1 MLTSRT
7 SLTRSL
13 LYSKC
18 KSGEKKYAQCL
29 CFYFV
34 SKHFTP
40 CLYYDIYMVT
50 IPNAFHK
57 I

>member
-1 MLTSRT
+1 MLTSRI
-7 SLTRSL
+7 SLMRSL

-18 KSGEKKYAQCL
+18 KSSEKKYAQCL

-40 CLYYDIYMVT
+40 CLYHEIYKVT
-50 IPNAFHK
+50 IPNTFHK